1 MRLTEQQSRA
11 LLAKHGMYVT
21 EACDTCGKILGP
33 VRFTRKD
40 QPGEWCSRE
49 CRDGIEAAEH
59 YDATRNY
66 RKGGRPRKYQTEQE
80 RKAARRRQN
89 ANRQQAFRQRR
100 SVTQN
105 HLVSDSF
112 HVITKRENQPLAI
125 TLRGGQL

>member
-66 RKGGRPRKYQTEQE
+66 RKGGRPRK
-80 RKAARRRQN
+80 
-89 ANRQQAFRQRR
+89 
-100 SVTQN
+100 
-105 HLVSDSF
+105 
-112 HVITKRENQPLAI
+112 
-125 TLRGGQL
+125 